1 MQATFARHIE
11 QLIGSIQVL
20 LVEDNAHMRKVIRSL
35 LTHLGVKTIHE
46 AADGQSGL
54 DAIRTVG
61 PDLVVLDWEM
71 PVLDGAQV
79 VRAVRSP
86 KTFPVP
92 DVPIIMLT
100 GHVERWRVLEA
111 ARIGVNEMLRKPV
124 SGKALYDQIVA
135 VLAKPRPMV
144 HLGDYYGPEP
154 RNLFYEPA

>member
-1 MQATFARHIE
+1 MQVTFSRHIE

-20 LVEDNAHMRKVIRSL
+20 LIEDNAHMRKVIRSL
-35 LTHLGVKTIHE
+35 LTNLGVKNIHE

-54 DAIRTVG
+54 DAIRMIA
-61 PDLVVLDWEM
+61 PDIVILDWEM

-79 VRAVRSP
+79 VRTVRSP
-86 KTFPVP
+86 KTFPMP

-100 GHVERWRVLEA
+100 GHVERWRVIEA
-111 ARIGVNEMLRKPV
+111 AHIGVNEMLRKPV
-124 SGKALYDQIVA
+124 SGKALLDRIVA
-135 VLAKPRPMV
+135 ILAKPRPMV

>member
-1 MQATFARHIE
+1 MQVTFARHIE
-11 QLIGSIQVL
+11 QLIGSIEVL
-20 LVEDNAHMRKVIRSL
+20 LIEDNAHMRKVIRSL
-35 LTHLGVKTIHE
+35 LTNLGVKNIHE

-54 DAIRTVG
+54 DAIRMIV
-61 PDLVVLDWEM
+61 PDLVLVDWEM

-100 GHVERWRVLEA
+100 GHVERWRVVEA

-124 SGKALYDQIVA
+124 SGKSLFDRIVGI
-135 VLAKPRPMV
+135 LAKPRPMV
-144 HLGDYYGPEP
+144 RLGDYYGPEP